1 MKGIRTMRTL
11 FSRKT
16 LDRTEERPLYLQV
29 YEAIRK
35 FALSPEAKKIELLPT
50 TAELSAMFGVGENTI
65 RTAMRLLAEE
75 QIVCRVKH
83 RGTVL
88 TAQQNPADP
97 QANSRALALVF
108 PTRGGIW
115 KETIEAMQDEA
126 VRYGCSLDLYL
137 YDWGNLNDEQRAVA
151 RAVRHCAGLVLYPNS
166 IGNDD
171 SLVRELEKR
180 KYPFVLFCLFFDK
193 IDCNI
198 VANNNFQGARELT
211 EALFARGCR
220 KIALIGEH
228 GHLQTMRSR
237 VEGYRKAHEEMSVE
251 ADPRLVFLPTDSNA
265 TSDGFSR
272 FLSETMPDAVICSN
286 PMFLPWVRS
295 AAAKVHLASLQ
306 YGIFHLS
313 GAASPAPAEDVVSAV
328 IQTGELGRSA
338 IEQLCRQIRNRSSA
352 RRKII
357 LNMKIEPVENEE

>member
-1 MKGIRTMRTL
+1 MRNL
-11 FSRKT
+11 FSRKM
-16 LDRTEERPLYLQV
+16 LDRTGERPLYLQV

-35 FALSPEAKKIELLPT
+35 IAQSPEAKTIERLPT
-50 TAELSAMFGVGENTI
+50 TAELAAMFGVGENTI

-75 QIVCRVKH
+75 QIVCRIKH

-126 VRYGCSLDLYL
+126 VRNGCSLDLYL

-166 IGNDD
+166 IGSDD

-180 KYPFVLFCLFFDK
+180 KYPFVLFCLYFEK

-211 EALFARGCR
+211 ETLFARGCR
-220 KIALIGEH
+220 RIALLGEH

-237 VEGYRKAHEEMSVE
+237 VEGYRKAHEKLSVE
-251 ADPRLVFLPTDSNA
+251 TDPRLVFLSTDSNA
-265 TSDGFSR
+265 SSDGFSR
-272 FLSETMPDAVICSN
+272 FLSETKPDAVICSN
-286 PMFLPWVRS
+286 PAFLPGVQS
-295 AAAKVHLASLQ
+295 AADRVHLPSLQ
-306 YGIFHLS
+306 YGVFHLS
-313 GAASPAPAEDVVSAV
+313 GADSPAPAEDVVTAV
-328 IQTGELGRSA
+328 IQTGELGRAA
-338 IEQLCRQIRNRSSA
+338 IEQLCHQIRNRSSA

-357 LNMKIEPVENEE
+357 LNMKIEPAENEE